1 MLAAWVPAQ
10 GPEDAG
16 GRQAAMAQVMRPGYL
31 SPDLGT
37 PSKGRRLLVWRANIA
52 SPDKSKWLRVEPT
65 VESSAQ
71 SPAGNP
77 DPPHCHDDELAS
89 AGKEF
94 TGKRA
99 QMGRGE
105 NVVRGTRPSCK
116 ASVYGNQD
124 RVKVIENFQTEGDCN
139 GVYNHRAC
147 WESYVHCRDDFSEIL
162 RKCSVSLV

>member
-1 MLAAWVPAQ
+1 MGTGEEIHTERDHGAWSSGRTETRLQMLAAWVPAQ
-10 GPEDAG
+10 GPEDAD

-77 DPPHCHDDELAS
+77 DPTHCQREKNSLAKGHEWVEERMWFQGH
-89 AGKEF
+89 APAAKQ
-94 TGKRA
+94 A
-99 QMGRGE
+99 CMGIKIG
-105 NVVRGTRPSCK
+105 
-116 ASVYGNQD
+116 
-124 RVKVIENFQTEGDCN
+124 
-139 GVYNHRAC
+139 
-147 WESYVHCRDDFSEIL
+147 
-162 RKCSVSLV
+162 